1 MPIYEYR
8 CRSCDAVTGALILSD
23 ADREGVRCRRC
34 GGASLSRIPSSFA
47 HHRTE
52 GQRLQELD
60 TRTLPGESFY
70 RDRRNLGLWAK
81 KRARQLGVELG
92 SDYDEAV
99 ERART
104 SRHVDDLE
112 L

>member
-23 ADREGVRCRRC
+23 KDRDGVRCLGC
-34 GGASLSRIPSSFA
+34 GGLSLVRIPSRFA

-52 GQRLQELD
+52 GQRLEDLD
-60 TRTLPGESFY
+60 TRKLPDDSFY

-92 SDYDEAV
+92 GDYDETV

-104 SRHVDDLE
+104 SRHVEDLE